1 MLTPLERAVVR
12 IYSKSSGKVIGA
24 GFLTFQRYILTCT
37 HVVAKALDVQSTST
51 EQPTDEVFLDFPRV
65 APGQKLRARVVFW
78 LPVDRFEEKQEED
91 ITGLELIDPLPNEVQ
106 PARLVPAD
114 DFSDHEFEAFGFPDG
129 NRNGTWAYGV
139 LRKRIANGRI
149 QIEDV
154 KQPGYRLEPGFSGT
168 PVWDKKLEGVVGI
181 AVSADLER
189 PQTKVAF
196 IIPTDILTKAWDQLI
211 PQRSICPYQGL
222 YAFQEEDAQFF
233 FGRDRFKAE
242 LLETVDAKQLI
253 TVIGPSGSGKSS
265 LVFAGLIPNLVKQGN
280 WLIDYFRPL
289 TDPFFELAKAS
300 IRLLQPDIKETEQLI
315 HAGRLKQEIQEGRL
329 SAQQIIS
336 SILEKNSGKKLLL
349 VIDQFEELYTLC
361 KDEKQQQLFL
371 DQLLAVVRY
380 VPNFTTVLTLRAD
393 FLGYALSYRP
403 FADAIPEADQM
414 LGPMNL
420 EELRD
425 AIQKPIESLAMIETG
440 LTERI
445 LEDVKQEP
453 GNLPLLEFTLTRL
466 WEKKEYGWL
475 THNAYD
481 EIGGVE
487 KALAQYAEDEYKTLS
502 KADQQRAKQVL
513 IQLVRPGDETQDTRR
528 LATRSEV
535 GYNNW
540 DLVTRLADAR
550 LVVTSR
556 DDSTGEETVE
566 VVHEALIREWDRLQK
581 WIDTERSFRLW
592 QERLQTAYRKWRDA
606 SQHEDVLLQGIDVGD
621 AEGWLQRRT
630 EEISPNQK
638 NFIKQSIKLR
648 DRRRR
653 RTIYTLTG
661 VLATVSGLGVL
672 AGLFAVGQAN
682 AKINAQIALSEAQ
695 FALNQRL
702 DALKEGIGALR
713 ELDKLKTWGV
723 ANRNTQSRVTASLP
737 QLVYGVR
744 EQNRFNGH
752 SKKVEGTSFSPD
764 GQLIASASEDQTIKL
779 WNSTGLLLA
788 TLQGHKDWVNKV
800 SFSPDSRQ
808 LATASSDGTVKIWQ
822 IECLSRND
830 QECVRIEHSL
840 IKTLEGHENW
850 VTDVSFSPDGRSLI
864 SASRDGTIKLWS
876 NNDTLLRTIS
886 DGSDSEENRGVW
898 GVAFSPDGQVIA
910 TANQDKTI
918 KIFSLDGTLLRILA
932 GHSDRVRDVSFS
944 PSGDFLVSGGDDD
957 TAIIWRQD
965 GTLVERLEGHQGNV
979 NRVSFAPNSQIL
991 ATVSDGDE
999 ENVKLWSI
1007 DGTLL
1012 TTLNGHTDRVK
1023 DVSFS
1028 PNAQILATGSWDNTI
1043 RLWSLDGLL
1052 PKTFEGH
1059 SDRAVDVSFSPDGRM
1074 FISASWDRTA
1084 RLWSFEDTP
1093 PKILQHRGLVNS
1105 AVFSPDNQI
1114 IVTVGADASGVDG
1127 NITIWNRNGIQLKT
1141 FKGHNAYIRD
1151 VSFSP
1156 DSQLFATVGGA
1167 LDPTVKLWNRD
1178 GQLIKTLQGHEDA
1191 IYGVSFSPNGEI
1203 IASSSK
1209 DNTVKLWSRDGQ
1221 LIRTLQGHTGW
1232 VWNVSFSP
1240 DSQTIASAS
1249 EDQSIKLWNQDGTL
1263 LETLQGHSARVTD
1276 VAFSPDGQII
1286 ATGSAD
1292 ATVKLWNRTGE
1303 LLTTLEGHAD
1313 RVMSVSFSPDGR
1325 TLASTSV
1332 DGAVKIWNFGSR
1344 KFTSESDTLLQVGCN
1359 WLNNYL
1365 RTNQSVLENER
1376 RLCQDIDILQQ

>member
-1 MLTPLERAVVR
+1 MPTPLEYAVVR
-12 IYSKSSGKVIGA
+12 IYSKEGDFVIGA
-24 GFLTFQRYILTCT
+24 GFLAFQSYILTCT
-37 HVVAKALDVQSTST
+37 HVIAAALRIDATTTKMPS
-51 EQPTDEVFLDFPRV
+51 DEVFLDFPGISYKR
-65 APGQKLRARVVFW
+65 KLKARVVFW
-78 LPVDRFEEKQEED
+78 LPVDLSGEKEEED
-91 ITGLELIDPLPNEVQ
+91 IAGLELIDSLPDEAK
-106 PARLVPAD
+106 PARLVVGD
-114 DFSDHEFEAFGFPDG
+114 NFSDHEFDAFGFPEG
-129 NRNGTWAYGV
+129 NRNGVWARGV
-139 LRKRIANGRI
+139 LQKRIANGRI

-154 KQPGYRLEPGFSGT
+154 KQPGYRVENGFSGT
-168 PVWDKKLEGVVGI
+168 PVWDKKLEGVAGI
-181 AVSADLER
+181 AVSADPKRLEA
-189 PQTKVAF
+189 KVAF
-196 IIPTDILTKAWDQLI
+196 IIPSKILFKVWEQLI
-211 PQRSICPYQGL
+211 PQHNICPYRSL
-222 YAFQEEDAQFF
+222 SAFREEHAQFF
-233 FGRDRFKAE
+233 FGRERFKAE
-242 LLETVDAKQLI
+242 LLEVVATKQLI

-265 LVFAGLIPNLVKQGN
+265 LVFAGLVPNLIKQGN
-280 WLIDYFRPL
+280 WLISDFRPR
-289 TDPFFELAKAS
+289 TDPFFELVKVS
-300 IRLLQPDIKETEQLI
+300 IELLETDKKELEQIDRAIKWNQ
-315 HAGRLKQEIQEGRL
+315 KIQEGRL
-329 SAQQIIS
+329 SVQQIID
-336 SILEKNSGKKLLL
+336 SILEKNSDKKLLL
-349 VIDQFEELYTLC
+349 VVDQFEELYTLC
-361 KDEKQQQLFL
+361 KDEKQQHLFL
-371 DQLLAVVRY
+371 DQLLTAVHY
-380 VPNFTTVLTLRAD
+380 NPNFSVVLTLRAD

-403 FADAIPEADQM
+403 FADVIPEADQM
-414 LGPMNL
+414 LGPMNS

-425 AIQKPIESLAMIETG
+425 AIQKPIESLAMIEPG

-481 EIGGVE
+481 EIGGAA
-487 KALAQYAEDEYKTLS
+487 KALAQYAEDVYKTLS

-540 DLVTRLADAR
+540 DLVTRLADKR
-550 LVVTSR
+550 LVVTGR

-566 VVHEALIREWDRLQK
+566 VVHEALIREWDRLQE
-581 WIDTERSFRLW
+581 WINAERSFRLW
-592 QERLQTAYRKWRDA
+592 QERLQVTYRKWRDDN
-606 SQHEDVLLQGIDVGD
+606 QHEEALLQGIDIGD

-630 EEISPNQK
+630 EEISPKQQD
-638 NFIKQSIKLR
+638 FIKQSIKLR

-661 VLATVSGLGVL
+661 VSAIVSVLGIL

-702 DALKEGIGALR
+702 DALKEGIAALR
-713 ELDKLKTWGV
+713 ELDKLQAWGV
-723 ANRNTQSRVTASLP
+723 ANRNTQARVTASLP

-744 EQNRFNGH
+744 EQNRFDGH

-764 GQLIASASEDQTIKL
+764 GQLIASAGEDQTVKL
-779 WNSTGLLLA
+779 WNPRGLLLA

-800 SFSPDSRQ
+800 SFSPDNRQ
-808 LATASSDGTVKIWQ
+808 LATASSDGIVKVWQ
-822 IECLSRND
+822 LECLSRND
-830 QECVRIEHSL
+830 QECVRVKHSL

-850 VTDVSFSPDGRSLI
+850 VTDVSFSPNGRSLI

-876 NNDTLLRTIS
+876 NDGTLLRTIL
-886 DGSDSEENRGVW
+886 DGSNSEENRGVW

-918 KIFSLDGTLLRILA
+918 KIFRLDGTLLKTLV

-944 PSGDFLVSGGDDD
+944 PNGEFLVSGGDDD
-957 TAIIWRQD
+957 TTIIWQQD
-965 GTLVERLEGHQGNV
+965 GTLVTRLEGHQGHV

-999 ENVKLWSI
+999 ENVKLWSV

-1012 TTLNGHTDRVK
+1012 ATLNGHTDRVK

-1028 PNAQILATGSWDNTI
+1028 PNANILATGSWDNTV
-1043 RLWSLDGLL
+1043 RLWNLDGLF
-1052 PKTFEGH
+1052 PRTFEGH
-1059 SDRAVDVSFSPDGRM
+1059 SDRVVDVNFSPDGKM
-1074 FISASWDRTA
+1074 LISASWDKTA
-1084 RLWSFEDTP
+1084 RLWSLENATL
-1093 PKILQHRGLVNS
+1093 KILQHDGLVNS

-1114 IVTVGADASGVDG
+1114 IVTVGANSSVTEGMIAL
-1127 NITIWNRNGIQLKT
+1127 WNRNGTRIKT

-1156 DSQLFATVGGA
+1156 DSQLFATAGGE

-1178 GQLIKTLQGHEDA
+1178 GQSITILQGHTDA
-1191 IYGVSFSPNGEI
+1191 VYGVSFSPDGEM

-1209 DNTVKLWSRDGQ
+1209 DNTVKLWNRNGN
-1221 LIRTLQGHTGW
+1221 LITTLQGHTGW

-1249 EDQSIKLWNQDGTL
+1249 EDQSVKLWNQDGTL
-1263 LETLQGHSARVTD
+1263 LETLQSHSARVTD
-1276 VAFSPDGQII
+1276 VAFSPDSQII

-1303 LLTTLEGHAD
+1303 LLTTLEGHTD

-1332 DGAVKIWNFGSR
+1332 DGAVKIWDFGTQ
-1344 KFTSESDTLLQVGCN
+1344 KFTSEPEILLEIGCG
-1359 WLNNYL
+1359 WLNHYL
-1365 RTNQSVLENER
+1365 RTNQAIPKDER
-1376 RLCQDIDILQQ
+1376 RLCEGLNILE

>member
-1 MLTPLERAVVR
+1 MV
-12 IYSKSSGKVIGA
+12 A
-24 GFLTFQRYILTCT
+24 G
-37 HVVAKALDVQSTST
+37 D
-51 EQPTDEVFLDFPRV
+51 
-65 APGQKLRARVVFW
+65 
-78 LPVDRFEEKQEED
+78 
-91 ITGLELIDPLPNEVQ
+91 N
-106 PARLVPAD
+106 
-114 DFSDHEFEAFGFPDG
+114 FSEHEFEAFGFPAG
-129 NRNGTWAYGV
+129 NHNGTWAFGV

-168 PVWDKKLEGVVGI
+168 PVWDKKLEGIVGI
-181 AVSADLER
+181 AVSADPKR
-189 PQTKVAF
+189 PEAKVAF
-196 IIPTDILTKAWDQLI
+196 IIPTDVLIKAWGQLI
-211 PQRSICPYQGL
+211 PQCNICPYQGL
-222 YAFQEEDAQFF
+222 SAFQEEDARFF
-233 FGRDRFKAE
+233 FGRDRFKAQ
-242 LLETVDAKQLI
+242 LLEAVETKQLV

-265 LVFAGLIPNLVKQGN
+265 LVFAGLIPSLIRQGN
-280 WLIDYFRPL
+280 WLIGDFRPKA
-289 TDPFFELAKAS
+289 DPFFELAAAS
-300 IRLLQPDIKETEQLI
+300 VRLLEPEMKEPEQLF
-315 HAGRLKQEIQEGRL
+315 HAGKLKQEFQEGRL
-329 SAQQIIS
+329 SVQQVIER
-336 SILEKNSGKKLLL
+336 ILEKNLGKKLLL
-349 VIDQFEELYTLC
+349 IVDQFEEIYTLC

-371 DQLLAVVRY
+371 DKLLAVVRY
-380 VPNFTTVLTLRAD
+380 TPNFTVVLTLRAD

-425 AIQKPIESLAMIETG
+425 VIQKPIENLAMIESG

-487 KALAQYAEDEYKTLS
+487 KALAQYAEDEYKKLS
-502 KADQQRAKQVL
+502 ETDQQRAKRVL

-550 LVVTSR
+550 LVVTGR

-566 VVHEALIREWDRLQK
+566 VVHEALIREWERLQK
-581 WIDTERSFRLW
+581 WINTERSFRLW
-592 QERLQTAYRKWRDA
+592 QERLQAAYRKWRDA
-606 SQHEDVLLQGIDVGD
+606 NQREEALLQGIDVGD
-621 AEGWLQRRT
+621 AEGWLQRQT
-630 EEISPNQK
+630 EEISPKQQD
-638 NFIKQSIKLR
+638 FIRQSIKLR
-648 DRRRR
+648 DRKRR

-661 VLATVSGLGVL
+661 VSATVSILGIL

-682 AKINAQIALSEAQ
+682 AKINAQIALAEAQ

-702 DALKEGIGALR
+702 DALREGVGALR
-713 ELDKLKTWGV
+713 ELNKLKAWGV
-723 ANRNTQSRVTASLP
+723 ANRNTQARVTASLP
-737 QLVYGVR
+737 QLVYGTR

-752 SKKVEGTSFSPD
+752 SKKVEGTSFSSD
-764 GQLIASASEDQTIKL
+764 GQLIASASEDQTVKL
-779 WNSTGLLLA
+779 WSSTGLLLA
-788 TLQGHKDWVNKV
+788 TLQGHGDWVNKV
-800 SFSPDSRQ
+800 SFSPDNRR
-808 LATASSDGTVKIWQ
+808 LATASSDGTVKVWQ
-822 IECLSRND
+822 LECLSRDD
-830 QECVRIEHSL
+830 QGCVRVEHSL

-850 VTDVSFSPDGRSLI
+850 VTDVSFSSDGRSLI

-876 NNDTLLRTIS
+876 NDGTLLRTIS
-886 DGSDSEENRGVW
+886 DGSDSEENRGIW

-918 KIFSLDGTLLRILA
+918 KVFSLNGTLLRTLV

-944 PSGDFLVSGGDDD
+944 PSGEFLASGSDDD

-965 GTLVERLEGHQGNV
+965 GTLVERLEGHQGHV
-979 NRVSFAPNSQIL
+979 NRVSFASNSQIL

-1012 TTLNGHTDRVK
+1012 VTLNGHTDRVK

-1028 PNAQILATGSWDNTI
+1028 PNAEILATGSWDNTI
-1043 RLWSLDGLL
+1043 RLWNLDGLFS
-1052 PKTFEGH
+1052 KTLEGH
-1059 SDRAVDVSFSPDGRM
+1059 SDRVVDVTFSPDGQM
-1074 FISASWDRTA
+1074 IISGSWDKTA
-1084 RLWSFEDTP
+1084 RLWNLKDALP
-1093 PKILQHRGLVNS
+1093 QILQHNGLVNG
-1105 AVFSPDNQI
+1105 AVFSPDNQLI
-1114 IVTVGADASGVDG
+1114 ITVGADSVTVDG
-1127 NITIWNRNGIQLKT
+1127 IITIWNRNGNQLKT

-1151 VSFSP
+1151 VDFSP
-1156 DSQLFATVGGA
+1156 DSQFFATAGGE

-1178 GQLIKTLQGHEDA
+1178 GQLIKTLQGHADA
-1191 IYGVSFSPNGEI
+1191 VYGVSFSPNGEI

-1209 DNTVKLWSRDGQ
+1209 DNTVKLWNRDGQ
-1221 LIRTLQGHTGW
+1221 LLTTLEGHNGW

-1240 DSQTIASAS
+1240 DNQIIASAS
-1249 EDQSIKLWNQDGTL
+1249 EDQSVKLWSQDGTL

-1313 RVMSVSFSPDGR
+1313 RVMSVS
-1325 TLASTSV
+1325 L
-1332 DGAVKIWNFGSR
+1332 
-1344 KFTSESDTLLQVGCN
+1344 
-1359 WLNNYL
+1359 
-1365 RTNQSVLENER
+1365 
-1376 RLCQDIDILQQ
+1376 